1 MPPGTGEAK
10 GVRLPFDYYIAYFT
24 REHLQVDSLAGVAHH
39 RNGIDGAQWLTQSGQ
54 KSDVE
59 CKGKSQLNWD
69 HNKTDP
75 SRETVA

>member
-1 MPPGTGEAK
+1 MPPGTGEAQ
-10 GVRLPFDYYIAYFT
+10 GVRLAFGLFIAYST

-39 RNGIDGAQWLTQSGQ
+39 RNGIDGAPWLAQSGQ